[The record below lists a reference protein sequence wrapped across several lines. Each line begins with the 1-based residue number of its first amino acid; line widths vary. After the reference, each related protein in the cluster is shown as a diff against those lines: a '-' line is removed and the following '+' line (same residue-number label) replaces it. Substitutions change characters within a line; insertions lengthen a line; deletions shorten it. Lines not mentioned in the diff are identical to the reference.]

1 MQEYKIVLKDED
13 GQIYDYNYHSFEWSE
28 GGPLMIYRAG
38 GLTSDG
44 TRKMVMMA
52 KFQNCRAI
60 LEIGE
65 IDENED

>member
-13 GQIYDYNYHSFEWSE
+13 GTIHEYNYHSFEWRE
-28 GGPLMIYRAG
+28 GFPLMIYRAG
-38 GLTSDG
+38 GLTGDG
-44 TRKMVMMA
+44 TREMVLIA

-65 IDENED
+65 VEDEE